1 MVWWAYII
9 VWVVSY
15 TIPYIIFFI
24 LTILDAW
31 VSYNKEVSE
40 SYKTP
45 IKPMLEIGLC
55 SILATLNCIFC
66 AILFGL
72 K

>member
-9 VWVVSY
+9 VWVVS
-15 TIPYIIFFI
+15 FFI
-24 LTILDAW
+24 PLIIGMLNASLDNDESSFPIMNPLL
-31 VSYNKEVSE
+31 VSSLL
-40 SYKTP
+40 S
-45 IKPMLEIGLC
+45 MF
-55 SILATLNCIFC
+55 ATLNCIFC

>member
-9 VWVVSY
+9 VWVVS
-15 TIPYIIFFI
+15 FFI
-24 LTILDAW
+24 PLIIGMLNASLDNDESSFPIMNPLL
-31 VSYNKEVSE
+31 VSSLL
-40 SYKTP
+40 S
-45 IKPMLEIGLC
+45 MF
-55 SILATLNCIFC
+55 ATLNCILC